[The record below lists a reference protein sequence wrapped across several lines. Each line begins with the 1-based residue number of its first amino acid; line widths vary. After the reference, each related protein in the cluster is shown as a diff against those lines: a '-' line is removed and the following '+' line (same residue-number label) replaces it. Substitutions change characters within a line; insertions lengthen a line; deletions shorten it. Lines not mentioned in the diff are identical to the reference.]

1 VLQKAGLRDVG
12 WGRYY
17 ERRLRL
23 FAQERGAR

>member
-17 ERRLRL
+17 GRDLRL
-23 FAQERGAR
+23 FVAEAARR